1 MSIEDGG
8 IEDGPGDTLDP
19 SESLDSDEV
28 RGTDDVDDVVTP
40 PDSWAEAD
48 KFGTTER
55 EAREGES
62 LDQKLAEEVPD
73 VQPEDAPDVPVA
85 ATPDDDLTEELV
97 DRVVDS
103 PDENDYIAGA
113 DGGDGTDAVD
123 PEKDA
128 EIVDGVVVENSASHR
143 GQIDGTPEDAG
154 SFFE

>member
-85 ATPDDDLTEELV
+85 ATPDDDLTEDLV

-103 PDENDYIAGA
+103 SDENDYIADVDVA
-113 DGGDGTDAVD
+113 DLAD
-123 PEKDA
+123 PEKEA